1 MIMKYFFYLN
11 IKLNKNYMCSI
22 LFDTL
27 WIKLG
32 QGVEKNYNV
41 FFLFSKILL
50 IYDIV
55 SDFMFWNSIKN
66 DPKVSLYLIWSVFFF
81 ACMGILVDCLGSCM
95 AFGFSSPDSWGRDR
109 EVASQIYQIR
119 QHKLSIY
126 ISFAEDIPQII
137 LAVLVAFQQGLI
149 TNFFLLTT
157 FGSGLN
163 VLRNIISNHLYLKY
177 EKEARMIIRNEQKA
191 SVRYNF
197 CKFKVF
203 EFFPVRPELRHAPD
217 EKVYEGEVVINIC

>member
-1 MIMKYFFYLN
+1 
-11 IKLNKNYMCSI
+11 MCSI
-22 LFDTL
+22 LFDSL

-50 IYDIV
+50 IYDVV
-55 SDFMFWNSIKN
+55 SDFMFWNSIKE
-66 DPKVSLYLIWSVFFF
+66 DPRVSIYLIWSVFFF
-81 ACMGILVDCLGSCM
+81 ACVGILVDCIGSCK
-95 AFGFSSPDSWGRDR
+95 AFAYSSPDSWGKDR
-109 EVASQIYQIR
+109 AVASQNYQIR
-119 QHKLSIY
+119 IHKLSIY

-137 LAVLVAFQQGLI
+137 LAVWVAFQQGLI

-163 VLRNIISNHLYLKY
+163 ILRNIISNHLYLKY
-177 EKEARMIIRNEQKA
+177 EKEARSIIRNEKKE
-191 SVRYNF
+191 SVKYYF

-217 EKVYEGEVVINIC
+217 ETKFEGEVVKNIC